1 MQHRGSSKWLAVA
14 LAAVISGSAFADADP
29 SERERALEQRVAD
42 LERMVQQLL
51 AERQPPAPAQ
61 PAPAP
66 ASEAIDELRAD
77 IARLD
82 ADKAR
87 RPSGAGTHFSFSGF
101 LKHDMMYSRYSGGS
115 VPARGLLRDF
125 HVPGLIPVGGES
137 STTDFDTHIRESRFI
152 FNVERPDDD
161 LQAFLEFDFSANT
174 GGDERLTNATS
185 PNIRHAFV
193 RWRGL
198 LAGQHWTT
206 FQNLTAFPET
216 IDFIG
221 ITDGTIFVRQA
232 QLRYTSGPWQMAI
245 ENPETTVT
253 PFGGGARLV
262 TDTANIPDIV
272 LRYNHNADWGNF
284 TAAILGRQLGID
296 GPGGTERQTAF
307 AFSLSGKFDIGRNDI
322 RWMFSGGPGIG
333 RYLALNTAN
342 DAVLDMNGRLQTVD
356 AYGGYIAYRH
366 FWSDQWRSNFTLAA
380 FRADHD
386 TALSGLNETART
398 ESARIN
404 LIYQATSHL
413 RFGLEYQY
421 ARREIESGASGNLN
435 RLQFATILG
444 F

>member
-1 MQHRGSSKWLAVA
+1 MKNRGLKKLVA
-14 LAAVISGSAFADADP
+14 ALCIAGLTAPVWADADP

-51 AERQPPAPAQ
+51 SERDDDADEPAPQ
-61 PAPAP
+61 V
-66 ASEAIDELRAD
+66 ERELEELRSEV
-77 IARLD
+77 ARLD
-82 ADKAR
+82 AEKAG
-87 RPSGAGTHFSFSGF
+87 RPSGTGTEFSFSGY

-115 VPARGLLRDF
+115 VPPRGLLRDF
-125 HVPGLIPVGGES
+125 QVPGLIPVGGDS

-152 FNVERPDDD
+152 FNVLRPEDD
-161 LQAFLEFDFSANT
+161 LQAYLEFDFSAST

-185 PNIRHAFV
+185 PNIRHAFA

-206 FQNLTAFPET
+206 FQNLAAFPET
-216 IDFIG
+216 VDFIG

-232 QLRYTSGPWQMAI
+232 QIRYTNGPWQMSL

-253 PFGGGARLV
+253 PFGGGARIV
-262 TDTANIPDIV
+262 TDTSNVPDVV

-284 TAAILGRQLGID
+284 TAAVLGRQLGID
-296 GPGGTERQTAF
+296 GPGGTSRETSF
-307 AFSLSGKFDIGRNDI
+307 SFSLSGRFDIGQNDV

-333 RYLALNTAN
+333 RYLGLNTAN
-342 DAVLDMNGRLQTVD
+342 DAVLDANGSLNTID

-366 FWSDQWRSNFTLAA
+366 LWSDRWRSNFTFAA
-380 FRADHD
+380 FRADND
-386 TALSGLNETART
+386 TDLAGFGSNKRT
-398 ESARIN
+398 ESARVN

-421 ARREIESGASGNLN
+421 ARREIESGESGNLN
-435 RLQFATILG
+435 RLQFATILA

>member
-1 MQHRGSSKWLAVA
+1 MQQRGTSKLLVGL
-14 LAAVISGSAFADADP
+14 LAAGLSLSAAADADP

-51 AERQPPAPAQ
+51 AERDTPT

-66 ASEAIDELRAD
+66 APPSEAIEELRGEL
-77 IARLD
+77 ARLD
-82 ADKAR
+82 AEKAR
-87 RPSGAGTHFSFSGF
+87 RPSGAGTEFTFSGF
-101 LKHDMMYSRYSGGS
+101 LKHDMMVSRYSGGS

-137 STTDFDTHIRESRFI
+137 STTDFDSHIRESRFA
-152 FNVERPDDD
+152 FNVFRPDDD
-161 LQAFLEFDFSANT
+161 LQAYLEFDFSANT

-198 LAGQHWTT
+198 MAGQNWTT
-206 FQNLTAFPET
+206 FQNLGAFPET
-216 IDFIG
+216 VDFIG

-232 QLRYTSGPWQMAI
+232 QLRYTNGPWQMAI

-253 PFGGGARLV
+253 PFGGGARIV
-262 TDTANIPDIV
+262 TDTANVPDVV
-272 LRYNHNADWGNF
+272 LRYNHNADWGSF
-284 TAAILGRQLGID
+284 SAAILARQLGID
-296 GPGGTERQTAF
+296 GPAGTSRTGAY
-307 AFSLSGKFDIGRNDI
+307 AFSLSGKFDIGRNDV

-333 RYLALNTAN
+333 RYIGLNTAN
-342 DAVLDMNGRLQTVD
+342 DAVLDMNGSLQTID

-366 FWSDQWRSNFTLAA
+366 LWNDQWRSNFTFAA
-380 FRADHD
+380 FRADND
-386 TALSGLNETART
+386 TDLSGFGSTKST

-435 RLQFATILG
+435 RIQFATILG

>member
-1 MQHRGSSKWLAVA
+1 MQQGGRSKLLVGLLTAGLSVSAV
-14 LAAVISGSAFADADP
+14 ADADP

-51 AERQPPAPAQ
+51 TEREAPV
-61 PAPAP
+61 PVAPQAP
-66 ASEAIDELRAD
+66 ASEEISELRAE

-82 ADKAR
+82 AEKAR
-87 RPSGAGTHFSFSGF
+87 RPSGAGTEFSFTGF
-101 LKHDMMYSRYSGGS
+101 LKHDMMYSRYSGGA

-125 HVPGLIPVGGES
+125 HVPGLIPVGGET

-152 FNVERPDDD
+152 FNVLRPNDD
-161 LQAFLEFDFSANT
+161 LQAYLEFDFSANT
-174 GGDERLTNATS
+174 GGDERLTTATS

-232 QLRYTSGPWQMAI
+232 QLRYTNGPWQMSI

-253 PFGGGARLV
+253 PFRGGARIV
-262 TDTANIPDIV
+262 TDTANVPDVV
-272 LRYNHNADWGNF
+272 LRYNHTADWGSF
-284 TAAILGRQLGID
+284 SAAVLGRQLGYD
-296 GPGGTERQTAF
+296 GPAGTSRTGSY

-333 RYLALNTAN
+333 RYLGLNTAN
-342 DAVLDMNGRLQTVD
+342 DAVLDQGGSLNTID

-366 FWSDQWRSNFTLAA
+366 FWNDQWRSNFSFSA

-386 TALSGLNETART
+386 TDLAGFGSTKST

-421 ARREIESGASGNLN
+421 ARREIDSGASGNLN
-435 RLQFATILG
+435 RLQFATILA